1 MFVYKVFIC
10 VTGHMHNHAC
20 IVLLKVLVKPQ
31 QLLFVDPLGEQRRVI
46 NQIKKNW
53 KYVIHF
59 MYNEINCVI

>member
-1 MFVYKVFIC
+1 MFVYKLFMC
-10 VTGHMHNHAC
+10 NWPHAC
-20 IVLLKVLVKPQ
+20 IVLLKVVLVKQQ

-59 MYNEINCVI
+59 IYNEIKLINCVI